1 MTLFTLLGN
10 STFAYWFKLKNVEN
24 IVEIEKLRS
33 ELEKVRQRN
42 EALTTRVED
51 LEDFVENASIPL
63 HWVNSEGII
72 IWANQSEL
80 DALGYTREEYIGKPI
95 SDFHADQDVISDILN
110 RLINNETLNNYP
122 ARLMRKDGSIRHV
135 LINSNVRFVDGK
147 FIHTR
152 CFTRDITPIKLE
164 TEKRKTELL
173 NELEKANKELE
184 SFTYSVSHDLRT
196 PLRAING
203 FIFRLEKG
211 YKDNIDEEGQRLM
224 SVIRNEAIRM
234 GQLIDD
240 LLDFSRL
247 GKKELQ
253 KSNVDMN
260 KLVQL
265 VLDGFSNIQFE
276 NKKIVVHPLPHTFG
290 DRTLLQQVFI
300 NLISNAFKFTDKKK
314 EASIEINGYSTETEN
329 VYYVKDNGVGFDMQY
344 ADKLFKVF
352 QRLHNADEFEGT
364 GVGLAI
370 INTVILRHGGRIWA
384 EGKVNEGA
392 IFYFGLPHE

>member
-1 MTLFTLLGN
+1 M
-10 STFAYWFKLKNVEN
+10 EN
-24 IVEIEKLRS
+24 IEEIEKLRS

-42 EALTTRVED
+42 EELVSRVED

-63 HWVNSEGII
+63 HWVNGEGII

-80 DALGYTREEYIGKPI
+80 DALGYTKEEYIGKPI
-95 SDFHADQDVISDILN
+95 SDFHADKDVISDILN

-122 ARLMRKDGSIRHV
+122 ARLMRKDGSLRHV
-135 LINSNVRFVDGK
+135 LINSNVRFLDGK

-152 CFTRDITPIKLE
+152 CFTRDITPIVLE

-203 FIFRLEKG
+203 FIFRLEQG
-211 YKDNIDEEGQRLM
+211 YKSIIDQEGQRLM
-224 SVIRNEAIRM
+224 SVIKNESIRM
-234 GQLIDD
+234 GRLIDD
-240 LLDFSRL
+240 LLDFARL

-253 KSNVDMN
+253 KSNIDMN
-260 KLVQL
+260 DLVQS
-265 VLDGFSNIQFE
+265 VLDGFSNIKPE
-276 NKKIVVHPLPHTFG
+276 SKKVVVHNLPYVFG
-290 DRTLLQQVFI
+290 DKTLLQQVLI
-300 NLISNAFKFTDKKK
+300 NLISNAFKFTDKNQD
-314 EASIEINGYSTETEN
+314 AIIEINGYTTETETI
-329 VYYVKDNGVGFDMQY
+329 YYVKDNGAGFNMQY

-370 INTVILRHGGRIWA
+370 INSVILRHGGRVWA

-392 IFYFGLPHE
+392 IFYFGLPHK